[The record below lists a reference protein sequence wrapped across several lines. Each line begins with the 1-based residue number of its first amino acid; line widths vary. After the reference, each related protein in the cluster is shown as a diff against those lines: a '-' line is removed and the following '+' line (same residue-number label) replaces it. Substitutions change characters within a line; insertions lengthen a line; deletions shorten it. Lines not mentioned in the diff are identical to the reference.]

1 MPLINSIILSN
12 DIQILIWHIEE
23 SLQELS
29 ENIQLTVE
37 DLNRL
42 KKLKKSINQKGFYAI
57 RNLLFSAD
65 INPKN
70 LLYNSMGAPV
80 LKFGKNLSISHSKT
94 VAGIAYGSNPLGF
107 DLEYYQKKILKIAP
121 RFLNVEEDFAKKGV
135 NVIEKI
141 TLVWTAKEALYKVIQ
156 KKGINFSKQLLVA
169 PFEWGAKSGSA
180 KAFISDQIFH
190 FSLIFIVEKTYCG
203 TLAINKNLKINHESI
218 NRIDLDTLKR

>member
-12 DIQILIWHIEE
+12 DTQIFIWHIEE
-23 SLQELS
+23 SLEELS

-42 KKLKKSINQKGFYAI
+42 KKLKKLINQKGFFAI

-70 LLYNSMGAPV
+70 LLYNTMGAPV
-80 LKFGKNLSISHSKT
+80 LKSGKKLSISHSKT
-94 VAGIAYGSNPLGF
+94 VAGIAYGPNPIGF
-107 DLEYYQKKILKIAP
+107 DLEYYQKKIFKIAP
-121 RFLNVEEDFAKKGV
+121 RFLHLEEGFVKKGA

-141 TLVWTAKEALYKVIQ
+141 TLVWTAKEALYKLIQ
-156 KKGINFSKQLLVA
+156 KKGINFSRQLLVA

-180 KAFISDQIFH
+180 KVFISDQIFH
-190 FSLIFIVEKTYCG
+190 FSLIFIVEKNYCG
-203 TLAINKNLKINHESI
+203 TLAINKNFKNNYESI

>member
-1 MPLINSIILSN
+1 MPLINSIVLS
-12 DIQILIWHIEE
+12 DDLQILIWHIEE
-23 SLQELS
+23 TLEELF
-29 ENIQLTVE
+29 ENIKLTSE
-37 DLNRL
+37 DLKRL
-42 KKLKKSINQKGFYAI
+42 KKRKKVINQKGFLAI
-57 RNLLFSAD
+57 RNLFLSAD

-80 LKFGKNLSISHSKT
+80 LKFGKKLSISHSKT

-169 PFEWGAKSGSA
+169 PFKGRVSPYS
-180 KAFISDQIFH
+180 F
-190 FSLIFIVEKTYCG
+190 LN
-203 TLAINKNLKINHESI
+203 AINPGISASAN
-218 NRIDLDTLKR
+218 